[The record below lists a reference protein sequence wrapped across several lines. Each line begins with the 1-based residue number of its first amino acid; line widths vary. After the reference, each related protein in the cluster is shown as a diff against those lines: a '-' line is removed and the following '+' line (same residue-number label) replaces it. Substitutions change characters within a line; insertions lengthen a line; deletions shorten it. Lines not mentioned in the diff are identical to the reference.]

1 MVELTFFPSIIFTSN
16 FWAIKILSEMS
27 LEIKNPEIFK
37 KENSVSRDPI
47 LLFKNQGLKNI
58 LNKISKV

>member
-16 FWAIKILSEMS
+16 FWAIKILSKMS